1 MDFTQK
7 IINQRNEPQT
17 RTANVAGDRDGEDSD
32 VNIPVPPPQNPN
44 EEWYHVFINVYTFF
58 KPGEE
63 AIRFEVSGGFLTL
76 FFAGWTMLMH

>member
-44 EEWYHVFINVYTFF
+44 EEWYHVFINVHTFLNLV
-58 KPGEE
+58 KRQYDLKLAVG
-63 AIRFEVSGGFLTL
+63 L
-76 FFAGWTMLMH
+76 